1 MFLCLVI
8 QILSH
13 CSTPQKPNQQVASN
27 CSQSSGNGKHLKLPQ
42 HPEQVRQLA
51 PAQNSSCDY
60 GK

>member
-1 MFLCLVI
+1 MKSCFSVWLFKYYLI
-8 QILSH
+8 AL
-13 CSTPQKPNQQVASN
+13 N

-42 HPEQVRQLA
+42 HPEKVGQLA